1 MRAVAAP
8 SRVVSVHGARC
19 RHAARASRFCARAR
33 RVDTSDE
40 EDSAKF
46 ELTRR
51 AQLGALLLSH
61 ICARP
66 GPALA
71 EATTECFF
79 DIAVEGEPLGRVL
92 IEVDEST
99 LAGKRFVQL
108 CRGVGGLSYRRTV
121 LDSIEVSESDE
132 SEIYLKNSGVA
143 GFVTPGTQTPVDIVG
158 GPSAERLVSEL
169 ETQTTKHDD
178 GGLVSIIVRRNP
190 DDPEPE
196 PKARLVSVRGKF
208 ETVYDPPPPPP
219 NGTSFVITLQAA
231 PELDATNVIVG
242 KVVGGFD
249 VLKEISQLPTVKDNT
264 NSPFFAVAKSIGD
277 KRALVAEQ
285 AFRKPFKKVQFMKVG
300 VTEAPTSSE

>member
-1 MRAVAAP
+1 
-8 SRVVSVHGARC
+8 
-19 RHAARASRFCARAR
+19 
-33 RVDTSDE
+33 
-40 EDSAKF
+40 
-46 ELTRR
+46 
-51 AQLGALLLSH
+51 
-61 ICARP
+61 
-66 GPALA
+66 
-71 EATTECFF
+71 
-79 DIAVEGEPLGRVL
+79 
-92 IEVDEST
+92 
-99 LAGKRFVQL
+99 
-108 CRGVGGLSYRRTV
+108 
-121 LDSIEVSESDE
+121 
-132 SEIYLKNSGVA
+132 
-143 GFVTPGTQTPVDIVG
+143 VDIVG